1 MAPELVLYEAAR
13 GVATITFNRPEKLNA
28 LSFAMRETWTRMLE
42 EAERDPDVHVVVLKG
57 NGPAFSV
64 GVDLADVMTA
74 ARDSTAL
81 GGRLDAMQIAE
92 QARLWSVPW
101 DLQKPVIVQAHG
113 YCVAVALEIALRCD
127 LILAA
132 EDAQFGHLSIR
143 NGTGLP
149 ECAMDLYH
157 VPPQWAKRLWLTG
170 ELIDG
175 RTAAQIGLVLEAV
188 PAAKLEAR
196 VNDLAARIASVPV
209 DLLAASKQILNR
221 AIDLMGRP
229 VLQQLAPE
237 LNAIARAN
245 PEAME
250 FARRVRSE
258 GVPAALAWRAQRSA
272 ARA

>member
-1 MAPELVLYEAAR
+1 VR
-13 GVATITFNRPEKLNA
+13 
-28 LSFAMRETWTRMLE
+28 
-42 EAERDPDVHVVVLKG
+42 VVVLKG

-74 ARDSTAL
+74 ERDSTAL
-81 GGRLDAMQIAE
+81 GGRLDALQIAE

-101 DLQKPVIVQAHG
+101 DLRKPVIVGAQG

-132 EDAQFGHLSIR
+132 EDAQFGHLSVR

-170 ELIDG
+170 DLIDG
-175 RTAAQIGLVLEAV
+175 KTAARIGLVLDAV
-188 PAAKLEAR
+188 PAGELEGR
-196 VNDLAARIASVPV
+196 VNDLAARIASVPL
-209 DLLAASKQILNR
+209 DLLAASKRVLNA
-221 AIDLMGRP
+221 AIDRMGRP
-229 VLQQLAPE
+229 ALQQIAPE

-245 PEAME
+245 PAAME
-250 FARRVRSE
+250 FARRVRE
-258 GVPAALAWRAQRSA
+258 DGIAAALTWREQRKGA
-272 ARA
+272 HA